1 MEACGYLRE
10 KGGTMTSLRY
20 KTAIIGA
27 AETTNLG
34 FIPDM
39 SSSQLNVEASIN
51 AMADCGIDKS
61 QIDGIAGSPSPV
73 ALAHYLGIVPRWV
86 DNTQVGGT
94 SYLMH
99 VRHGAAA
106 IASGLCNTVLVTMGA
121 SGHSRV
127 GESRGRN
134 GAGGAVRAGRPDAS
148 YPGQF
153 ESIYGTAGPTTQFGM
168 GVLRYMKETGTTHE
182 QLASVAVAQRK
193 WSNKVPRAMMRDLI
207 TVDDVL
213 NSRMIC
219 YPFHLLECCLVTDG
233 GGALI
238 LTSAERAN
246 DFSKKPVYILGTG
259 ESVETPIVSQ
269 MYDMTYSTAFRVSSR
284 QAFEEAGIKHKD
296 VNHLMIYD
304 AFAHLP
310 IYGLED
316 LGFVKRGEAGAFIEE
331 GNTSPG
337 GKLPMDTSGGGLSYT
352 HTGAYGMFLM
362 QESIR
367 QVRGEAAHQVPDVK
381 VSFCQGV
388 GGMFMAAGS
397 LIFTNE
403 PPHS

>member
-1 MEACGYLRE
+1 MA
-10 KGGTMTSLRY
+10 SLRY
-20 KTAIIGA
+20 KTAIVGA
-27 AETTNLG
+27 AETTKLG
-34 FIPDM
+34 VIPDM
-39 SSSQLNVEASIN
+39 SSSQLCVDAAIN
-51 AMADCGIDKS
+51 AMNDCGIDKN
-61 QIDGIAGSPSPV
+61 QIDGIAGPPSPA
-73 ALAHYLGIVPRWV
+73 ALAHYLGVVPRWV

-94 SYLMH
+94 SYLLH

-106 IASGLCNTVLVTMGA
+106 IASGLCNTVLVAMGQ
-121 SGHSRV
+121 SGQSRV
-127 GESRGRN
+127 GETVART
-134 GAGGAVRAGRPDAS
+134 GAAGAVRAGRRDIS

-219 YPFHLLECCLVTDG
+219 YPFHLLECCLQTDG

-246 DFSKKPVYILGTG
+246 DFPKKSVYILGTG
-259 ESVETPIVSQ
+259 EAVETPIVSQ
-269 MYDMTYSTAFRVSSR
+269 MYDMTYSTAFRVSSH
-284 QAFEEAGIKHKD
+284 QAFAEAEIKHKD
-296 VNHLMIYD
+296 VDHLMVYD

-310 IYGLED
+310 IYALED

-352 HTGAYGMFLM
+352 HTGGYGMFLM
-362 QESIR
+362 LESIR
-367 QVRGEAAHQVPDVK
+367 QIRGEAAHQVPNMK

>member
-1 MEACGYLRE
+1 
-10 KGGTMTSLRY
+10 MTSLRY

-34 FIPDM
+34 IISDM
-39 SSSQLNVEASIN
+39 TSSQLQVNAALN

-61 QIDGIAGSPSPV
+61 QIDGIAGTQSP
-73 ALAHYLGIVPRWV
+73 AGLAHYLGIVPRWV
-86 DNTQVGGT
+86 DNTSVGGT
-94 SYLMH
+94 SFLIH
-99 VRHGAAA
+99 VRHGSAA
-106 IASGLCNTVLVTMGA
+106 IASGLCNTVLVAMGA
-121 SGHSRV
+121 SGRSRV
-127 GESRGRN
+127 GEATKRIGTVSNVPSGR
-134 GAGGAVRAGRPDAS
+134 RDIS

-153 ESIYGTAGPTTQFGM
+153 ESIYGTAGPTTLFGM
-168 GVLRYMKETGTTHE
+168 GVLRYMKQTGTTHE

-193 WSNKVPRAMMRDLI
+193 WSNKVPRAMMQDLI
-207 TVDDVL
+207 TVDDVF

-219 YPFHLLECCLVTDG
+219 YPFHLLECCLLTDG

-238 LTSAERAN
+238 LTSADRAT
-246 DFSKKPVYILGTG
+246 DFPKKPIYILGTG

-269 MYDMTYSTAFRVSSR
+269 MYDMTYSTAFRISSH
-284 QAFEEAGIKHKD
+284 QAFEEARIKHDD
-296 VNHLMIYD
+296 VDHLMVYD

-316 LGFVKRGEAGAFIEE
+316 IGFINRGEAGAFIEE

-337 GKLPMDTSGGGLSYT
+337 GKLPMNTNGGGLSYT

-367 QVRGEAAHQVPDVK
+367 QMRGEAAHQVSNVK

-403 PPHS
+403 PPYS